1 MSVTDETKRVLLDI
15 YNRLPRDKAKEFMDK
30 IRARLKDL
38 DGDAVLGYGLLGAAL
53 GAVCEMVPPL
63 NWIFDL
69 DHGVADGAAIGGAI
83 GFLKSRNQNA
93 QDERIRQVIK
103 EELAN
108 VMGNS

>member
-30 IRARLKDL
+30 IRIRIRDL
-38 DGDAVLGYGLLGAAL
+38 DSDPILGYGLLGAAI

-69 DHGVADGAAIGGAI
+69 DHGVADGAVIGGLI
-83 GFLKSRNQNA
+83 GFLKSRNQHA
-93 QDERIRQVIK
+93 QDDKIRQVIN
-103 EELAN
+103 EELQN
-108 VMGNS
+108 VLAQ